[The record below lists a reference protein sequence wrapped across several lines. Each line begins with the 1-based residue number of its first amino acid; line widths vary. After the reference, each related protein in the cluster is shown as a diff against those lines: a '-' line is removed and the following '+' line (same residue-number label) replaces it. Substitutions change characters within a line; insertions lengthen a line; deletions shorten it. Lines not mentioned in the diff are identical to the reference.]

1 MSLPSSLPSSQWIF
15 TPNESEQEQPVT
27 PKAGLTPRTSFSNLM
42 FGDACANDQELPP
55 PPSPSLFHP
64 SINLGDDPFNDSNLD
79 FGVTEDLYD
88 RKPILDDSMPCSGQP
103 VEWTPGS
110 VWDSYAYQMHDDDSL
125 PWNLIGFQEG
135 NFIIIQSRDDC
146 TGSLFSDKEQDRGSC
161 NACFSLLNSDDLRR
175 FISRAH
181 QSEAKSHTP
190 WKYLNRQQLAHL
202 LVKSRRKVQD
212 LHLKVCPICLI

>member
-1 MSLPSSLPSSQWIF
+1 
-15 TPNESEQEQPVT
+15 VT
-27 PKAGLTPRTSFSNLM
+27 PKAGLTPRTSFSNLI
-42 FGDACANDQELPP
+42 FKDYATGQELT
-55 PPSPSLFHP
+55 PSPSGESPPGPGRLRY
-64 SINLGDDPFNDSNLD
+64 DPRAFNDD
-79 FGVTEDLYD
+79 F
-88 RKPILDDSMPCSGQP
+88 MPCHGQN

-135 NFIIIQSRDDC
+135 NFIIIPSQSRDDC
-146 TGSLFSDKEQDRGSC
+146 AGSLFFLEKERGRGSC

-181 QSEAKSHTP
+181 QNEAKSHTP

-202 LVKSRRKVQD
+202 LVKSRKKIQD
-212 LHLKVCPICLI
+212 LHLKVCPLAIYLFNLTRSLSIIIFIS